1 MNVKEISIY
10 GIYASIFLFMGLT
23 PFIGFIP
30 IGVFKI
36 SIMLIPFIIM
46 TIHLG
51 WKGSLIGGLFFGV
64 VALLNGIIYGSILIA
79 TLGIGK
85 TIVIAVGSRLIL
97 GGIIAIFIYFIQD
110 KNKILVTNLI
120 TISAL
125 AINMVSFMGLYVLF
139 AGEEFW
145 FIFTSVSLNTAI
157 EWPVV
162 IIISNSIIP
171 LQGVMKKNESLGY

>member
-1 MNVKEISIY
+1 MSVKEISLY

-51 WKGSLIGGLFFGV
+51 WKGALIGGLFFGI

-79 TLGIGK
+79 TLGIWK
-85 TIVIAVGSRLIL
+85 TIVIAVGSRIIL
-97 GGIIAIFIYFIQD
+97 GGLIAILIYYIQD
-110 KNKILVTNLI
+110 KNKYLVTNLI
-120 TISAL
+120 AISAL
-125 AINMVSFMGLYVLF
+125 PINMISFMGLYVLF
-139 AGEEFW
+139 AGKEFW
-145 FIFTSVSLNTAI
+145 FIFTSVSLNTAF
-157 EWPVV
+157 EWPTV
-162 IIISNSIIP
+162 IIISNAITP
-171 LQGVMKKNESLGY
+171 LQVVMKKNNLLGY